1 VIIDI
6 YHAYLGLISLAL
18 IHEPGLEAADP
29 ALCTG
34 VGLTENLKKLPWWKE
49 A

>member
-1 VIIDI
+1 MIDI

-18 IHEPGLEAADP
+18 INEPGLEKADP

-34 VGLTENLKKLPWWKE
+34 LSLMENLKKLPWWKE
-49 A
+49 T